1 MWACAHSNLRD
12 LMRNS
17 LHGPSMSFLCE
28 ELITR
33 QRHSKC
39 SSRQRLILM
48 PGIWSNQTKRG
59 TPGTGSR
66 RLIRTGSLAIVAL
79 LLCWM
84 APSRAS
90 CQTAP
95 TPLTELRFKVP
106 APVPEDSSS
115 KNDGPVCRYD
125 CRTNYWI
132 ISTRQC
138 PQTSRQCCIGPCN
151 FRCYRVG
158 SRRSNK
164 HHSCDWNEFAK
175 SLEPGVPVC
184 FVIHGSFVNWA
195 SARQDSHRTYQ
206 WLRAAA
212 PDKPLHVVFLT
223 WPSEYLI
230 RILPHVTIATLGKR
244 SAFNG
249 FYLAQLIGRIPPQ
262 HPVSLLG
269 HSHGVRTTLA
279 AMHLL
284 GGGRVEGRTLCR
296 KPKYHGHR
304 LRAVLAA
311 AAVDHH
317 WLNPGK
323 RYDRALCPLEAL
335 VNLRNRLDPALWI
348 YPLRRPFG
356 HLALSHSGFLRSD
369 RRRLGAANA
378 KLVEFDVSR
387 FVGQGH
393 MWPNYYNRPEIAKAL
408 IPYLYF
414 SDESC
419 YPTGSAPAPAEDKV
433 QPKTQTQS
441 PVDFVRE

>member
-1 MWACAHSNLRD
+1 
-12 LMRNS
+12 
-17 LHGPSMSFLCE
+17 MSFRCE

-33 QRHSKC
+33 QRLSQC

-48 PGIWSNQTKRG
+48 PGIWSNQTERG
-59 TPGTGSR
+59 TTETAAR
-66 RLIRTGSLAIVAL
+66 RLLRTGSLASVAL

-90 CQTAP
+90 CQT
-95 TPLTELRFKVP
+95 TPLPQTELRFKVP
-106 APVPEDSSS
+106 TPILEVESSS
-115 KNDGPVCRYD
+115 ECNGPACRYD

-138 PQTSRQCCIGPCN
+138 PQSSRQCCIGHCN

-158 SRRSNK
+158 SSRSTDQ
-164 HHSCDWNEFAK
+164 HSCDWDEFEK

-195 SARQDSHRTYQ
+195 SARKDSHRTYQ

-212 PDKPLHVVFLT
+212 PEKPLHVIFLT

-269 HSHGVRTTLA
+269 HSHGARTTLS

-284 GGGRVEGRTLCR
+284 GGGRIEGRTLCR

-317 WLNPGK
+317 WLNPGE

-356 HLALSHSGFLRSD
+356 HMALSHSGFLRSD

-419 YPTGSAPAPAEDKV
+419 PTEHGRPIETSSAPAKAKV
-433 QPKTQTQS
+433 QTKAS
-441 PVDFVRE
+441 VDFVRE